1 MTRAKAQSGQSPDR
15 VASPREDSS
24 NHPRKLN
31 ELCQGKAISKKFD
44 NIRFYSYIKPQG
56 SEYLNEVMHD
66 A

>member
-44 NIRFYSYIKPQG
+44 NIRFYSYIKP
-56 SEYLNEVMHD
+56 
-66 A
+66 